1 MSSCLVFVPGVCL
14 RGWVTMERSPC
25 SGIYSNPDYDI
36 LREAMSIRVT
46 LNEIASGVVGFG
58 AAPVH
63 LLKAV
68 NRVNRATVGHML
80 QSGADVNASFNGV
93 TALHMAALV
102 GDLSIMEL
110 LIERQANV
118 NTENDRNKHTPLF
131 VAVCGGRTECAR
143 LLIDHRA
150 DVNAVDHHGNPLLW
164 YGAMMCRTECVQLL
178 LDSQVDINRGDG
190 DDGAMMLHHAAG
202 SSCAP
207 LVKLLIERKVD
218 VSKARDGFGMRT
230 PLHTAAY
237 NGSSECI
244 ELLVAAGA
252 RVNAQEQWG
261 TTALHNAAFK
271 GCEASVQALIHHRAD
286 VNATNLG
293 RETPL
298 HLATNKKNAAVI
310 RILVAAKAEIDIE
323 DRNGETPLF
332 RLCCPSSHYRKN
344 ATAVPLVGLLI
355 DNGASVD
362 HVQTCGYTPL
372 HMAAQ
377 NTNSRY
383 LVSLLDRGASID
395 LSVSSSTCF
404 SPLELAARRR
414 HMMNFDILMNHGARW
429 DATRPTARKVLQE
442 VGSKGERE
450 IFEVLFA
457 RQRMSLQD
465 RDALNLSLDSFVPGC
480 LEVLSDCGW
489 VPGSDPHPS
498 VFFRAVDHRDFNR
511 TYTRLC
517 RIAPRE
523 DTQDDSRLIGDVA
536 LLISMA
542 TGDLLTTEEPSTDC
556 QLMESTDDAKRG
568 FRDFRLE
575 EWSFCLVAGSERR
588 PLTVVS
594 RSSFLSTVRQHLTVP
609 PQVIE
614 IVQCATT
621 RDYF

>member
-1 MSSCLVFVPGVCL
+1 
-14 RGWVTMERSPC
+14 MEHGPC
-25 SGIYSNPDYDI
+25 SGIYSSNPDYDL

-46 LNEIASGVVGFG
+46 LGKIASGADGLGADPGCLLGAVGQ
-58 AAPVH
+58 VNHTTVKH
-63 LLKAV
+63 LLRSQV
-68 NRVNRATVGHML
+68 
-80 QSGADVNASFNGV
+80 DVNARFNGV
-93 TALHMAALV
+93 TALHMAAYV
-102 GDLSIMEL
+102 GDLGIMEF
-110 LIERQANV
+110 LIEHQADV
-118 NTENDRNKHTPLF
+118 NIENDRNKHTPLF
-131 VAVCGGRTECAR
+131 VAVCEGRTECAR

-150 DVNAVDHHGNPLLW
+150 DVNATDRDGIPLLW
-164 YGAMMCRTECVQLL
+164 YGATMRRTGCVQLL
-178 LDSQVDINRGDG
+178 LEHRVNINGYDGGDG
-190 DDGAMMLHHAAG
+190 ALLLHYAVG
-202 SSCAP
+202 SSCVP
-207 LVKLLIERKVD
+207 LAKLLIERKAD
-218 VSKARDGFGMRT
+218 VNKAQDEMITRK
-230 PLHTAAY
+230 PLHVAAC

-244 ELLVAAGA
+244 ELLFAEGA
-252 RVNAQEQWG
+252 QVNAQELCG
-261 TTALHNAAFK
+261 STPLHYAAFK
-271 GCEASVQALIHHRAD
+271 GCVASVQALIHHRAD
-286 VNATNLG
+286 VNAVNRA

-298 HLATNKKNAAVI
+298 HLAALEKNAEVI
-310 RILVAAKAEIDIE
+310 RVLVAAKAEVDAKNR
-323 DRNGETPLF
+323 DGETPLL
-332 RLCCPSSHYRKN
+332 RLCRPSSYYRKN
-344 ATAVPLVGLLI
+344 ATAVPVVGLLV
-355 DNGASVD
+355 DNGALVN
-362 HVQTCGYTPL
+362 HVQPRGSTPL

-414 HMMNFDILMNHGARW
+414 HTMNFDILMNHGARW
-429 DATRPTARKVLQE
+429 DATRPTAREVLQE

-517 RIAPRE
+517 HIAPRE
-523 DTQDDSRLIGDVA
+523 DTQDDSRLIDDVA

-542 TGDLLTTEEPSTDC
+542 TGDLLTTEGPSEGC
-556 QLMESTDDAKRG
+556 QLVATTDGAKCG
-568 FRDFRLE
+568 FRDFRFE

-594 RSSFLSTVRQHLTVP
+594 RSSFLSTVRRHLTVP